1 MNLTKPNLRYLIKKV
16 NKDLDDFNNNKLT
29 MSPEQITELYM
40 LKEELKAKFARV
52 LMNKDERCTN

>member
-16 NKDLDDFNNNKLT
+16 NKDLDDFNNNKLK

-52 LMNKDERCTN
+52 LMNKEG

>member
-16 NKDLDDFNNNKLT
+16 NKDLDDFNNNKLI

-52 LMNKDERCTN
+52 LINRKG